1 MKKIKLIKL
10 FTLGLVAAISL
21 TACGTTTSSSEP
33 TKDKPKTIVIGT
45 GNAFKP
51 YCYLDAKGKPVGY
64 EENVLK
70 EVNKRLPQYKF
81 EFQSMDFTN
90 VLLSLQSE
98 KVDIGAHQ
106 FEKNPEREQKFLFS
120 KESYTTFI
128 LRITVSKNKTDI
140 NSIDDLKGKKV
151 QVSKGSND
159 AYVLEQYNKTH
170 GNAINLVYSSADIS
184 TTIKS
189 IEAGNIDAFISIKR
203 LVDQYNKTFGDK
215 LKTVGTPISS
225 SNTYYLYRKSD
236 TKLQADIDKALKA
249 MKADG
254 TLAKISIQTL
264 GGDYTH
270 ND

>member
-1 MKKIKLIKL
+1 MKKIKFIKL

-33 TKDKPKTIVIGT
+33 TKANPKTVIIGT

-51 YCYLDAKGKPVGY
+51 YCYLDAKGNPVGY

-70 EVNKRLPQYKF
+70 EVNRRLPQYKF
-81 EFQSMDFTN
+81 VFQSMDFTN

-128 LRITVSKNKTDI
+128 LRITVSKNRTDI

-159 AYVLEQYNKTH
+159 AYTLEQYNKTH

-189 IEAGNIDAFISIKR
+189 IDAGNIDAFVSVTR
-203 LVDQYNKTFGDK
+203 LVAQYNKAFGDK
-215 LKTVGTPISS
+215 LKTVGSPISS
-225 SNTYYLYRKSD
+225 SSTYYLYRKSD
-236 TKLQADIDKALKA
+236 TKLQEDIDKAIKA
-249 MKADG
+249 MKSDG
-254 TLAKISIQTL
+254 TLSKISKQTL